1 MTIRIVLIDDHAMLR
16 DALRV
21 MLAKEADI
29 EIVGEAGDGQD
40 ALDLVAHTT
49 PDVVVM
55 DIAMPSMSGI
65 EATRRLIQQHPGLK
79 ILALTT
85 YTDKRFINEMLSVGA
100 VGYIAKSA
108 AGDQLVKAIR
118 TVAQGQSYFCPEA
131 ANALLDSVRRAPP
144 LGNSS
149 RRAKEVLGRREQE
162 VLALLAEGYSSTQI
176 AQQLHIAAST
186 VDVHRRNIMRK
197 LNLHSVAELTKF
209 AIREGLTAA

>member
-29 EIVGEAGDGQD
+29 EVIGEAGDGQD
-40 ALDLVAHTT
+40 ALELVKRTT

-55 DIAMPSMSGI
+55 DIAMPGMSGI
-65 EATRRLIQQHPGLK
+65 EATRRLMQQYPELK

-100 VGYIAKSA
+100 IGYIAKSA
-108 AGDQLVKAIR
+108 AGDQLVQAIR

-131 ANALLDSVRRAPP
+131 ATALLDSVRRTPP
-144 LGNSS
+144 STSS
-149 RRAKEVLGRREQE
+149 RRAKEVLGRRELE
-162 VLALLAEGYSSTQI
+162 VLALLAEGHPSTRI

-197 LNLHSVAELTKF
+197 LDLHSVAELTKF